1 MSKLPTVLRT
11 LGRPAGGAIGFAPA
25 GDRRSA
31 QQLIVAAD
39 VASGDAAAAAVE
51 AGASMVVAPDAAS
64 VAAVAEAAGDAVVAV
79 RIAAATAGDVTT
91 AREAG
96 ADLFLFD
103 DAESEAAALLDREIG
118 GALLLGD
125 DRSEERL
132 RTIASLPAEAIVI
145 TPPATLTVRDQLAM
159 RRVAELTQ
167 KPLIAVTDSAPDATT
182 LEVWRDAGAP
192 VVLLT
197 SGDAAAIGALRQAA
211 DAVPAPRQR
220 SDERPTALV
229 PLFDVDVDDVD
240 DEELD

>member
-1 MSKLPTVLRT
+1 MSKLPTILRT
-11 LGRPAGGAIGFAPA
+11 LGRPAGGTIGFAPA
-25 GDRRSA
+25 AGRRSA
-31 QQLIVAAD
+31 QQLIVAAE
-39 VASGDAAAAAVE
+39 VASAGEATAAVE
-51 AGASMVVAPDAAS
+51 AGAGMVVAPDTAS
-64 VAAVAEAAGDAVVAV
+64 VAAIAEAAGSAVVAV
-79 RIAAATAGDVTT
+79 RIAAATAGEVKT

-132 RTIASLPAEAIVI
+132 RSVATLAAEAVVI
-145 TPPATLTVRDQLAM
+145 TAPATLTVRDQLAM
-159 RRVAELTQ
+159 RRVAELTH

-197 SGDAAAIGALRQAA
+197 GGDAAAIGALRAAA
-211 DAVPAPRQR
+211 DAVPPPRQS

-229 PLFDVDVDDVD
+229 PLPDGDIDA
-240 DEELD
+240 EELE